1 MSKHRSEFENK
12 VADLNHYARVL
23 NQSSSEDDV
32 VSLSIEATENLI
44 GFTHTTY
51 VEPTDGSL
59 RVVDTTT
66 DRVERGDEHEA
77 VASEAYETK
86 DSVVVSGDDID
97 VSVYSDAEVVVAVP
111 VTVADDVVGVIET
124 VSEDDTD
131 GYESA
136 SLDDESEGVHL
147 LEILASHAGTAIS
160 NIRSMDELE
169 RRKEVIQ
176 TYDALLRHDLR
187 NKLDSIESHARRLSE
202 RYPDDDS
209 VGSLLDSVESA
220 DHVLTKTHSLVRGT
234 RHEPETRRVSLIEQV
249 EEAVDDADDYENL
262 SVEYDP
268 DDFETAVVADG
279 MLSSVLSNLVTNAG
293 FHNEG
298 DVNVRLSTDKTDDEI
313 SVIISDD
320 GHGVSDSIK
329 DRIFEMGFSGE
340 DSEGAGIG
348 LGYARRMVERYGG
361 DIEVGDSDLGGAEFV
376 LTLRKPVSETE

>member
-1 MSKHRSEFENK
+1 M
-12 VADLNHYARVL
+12 
-23 NQSSSEDDV
+23 
-32 VSLSIEATENLI
+32 SLSIEATENLI
-44 GFTHTTY
+44 GLTHTTY
-51 VEPTDGSL
+51 FEPTDGVL
-59 RVVDTTT
+59 NVVDTTTTT
-66 DRVERGDEHEA
+66 DRVETDDANADGS
-77 VASEAYETK
+77 VAREAYETK

-97 VSVYSDAEVVVAVP
+97 VSVYSDAETVVAVP

-124 VSEDDTD
+124 VSLSTETQEGDDD
-131 GYESA
+131 SDRGC
-136 SLDDESEGVHL
+136 LDAESEMVHL

-169 RRKEVIQ
+169 RRKEIIQ

-187 NKLDSIESHARRLSE
+187 NKLDSVESHARRLSE
-202 RYPDDDS
+202 KYPDDS
-209 VGSLLDSVESA
+209 SAESLLTSVESA

-234 RHEPETRRVSLIEQV
+234 RSEPETRRVSLLGEV
-249 EEAVDDADDYENL
+249 EEAIDDADGYENL

-268 DDFETAVVADG
+268 TDFETHVVADC

-293 FHNEG
+293 FHNQG
-298 DVNVRLSTDKTDDEI
+298 DVNVRLSTDKTEDEI

-320 GHGVSDSIK
+320 GRGVPDSIK

-361 DIEVGDSDLGGAEFV
+361 SIDVGDSDSGGAEFV
-376 LTLRKPVSETE
+376 VTLRKPVSETE